1 MTASPMTAGEHD
13 EVFHSFVFCLPLV
26 TIKEVK
32 GNLKCHDQW
41 SYNKLSIFVKFN
53 GVINNPQFLVA
64 IIGGSGEPHI

>member
-1 MTASPMTAGEHD
+1 MTASLMTAGEH
-13 EVFHSFVFCLPLV
+13 VGVYPSVVFCLPLV
-26 TIKEVK
+26 TIEEVK

-53 GVINNPQFLVA
+53 GVIKNPQFLVA